1 VSAPE
6 RRTEPPPPPEE
17 EPPADE
23 EYART
28 YAAGYEEGVRSAL
41 REVLQHASRGHT
53 AQELRILVESRLARL
68 PEEVDLKRRGLLG
81 PPRRPAWGS
90 LLRAPQPARAWPGPT
105 TPGTAPPLRLGPGRS
120 VLVREERPGRALEIL
135 RSNAG
140 VFPRIAVVSLRPP
153 ELLGVTP
160 EQRLDIAVGG
170 AGPTDSGA
178 PPRLA
183 PGEIGGRLRGPTESP
198 GGALV
203 YVDAL
208 EYLATE
214 YSLETTL
221 KFVHWLVAQA
231 RETGSALLVS
241 FDRRALDLREM
252 SLLERAFETVL

>member
-1 VSAPE
+1 VRVPA
-6 RRTEPPPPPEE
+6 TEPPPPTD

-23 EYART
+23 EFART

-68 PEEVDLKRRGLLG
+68 AEEVELKRKGLLA

-90 LLRAPQPARAWPGPT
+90 LLRPPAPAHAWSGLAPSSGAPT
-105 TPGTAPPLRLGPGRS
+105 LRLVAGRTM
-120 VLVREERPGRALEIL
+120 LVREERPARALEIL
-135 RSNAG
+135 RASAAS
-140 VFPRIAVVSLRPP
+140 FPRLATVSLRPP
-153 ELLGVTP
+153 EVPGVPAERRVDLT
-160 EQRLDIAVGG
+160 VGSG
-170 AGPTDSGA
+170 SSADPTGDH
-178 PPRLA
+178 RLA
-183 PGEIGGRLRGPTESP
+183 PGEIGGRLREPTEAA

-231 RETGSALLVS
+231 QDTGSALLVS
-241 FDRRALDLREM
+241 FDRRALDVRDM
-252 SLLERAFETVL
+252 SRLERAFESVL